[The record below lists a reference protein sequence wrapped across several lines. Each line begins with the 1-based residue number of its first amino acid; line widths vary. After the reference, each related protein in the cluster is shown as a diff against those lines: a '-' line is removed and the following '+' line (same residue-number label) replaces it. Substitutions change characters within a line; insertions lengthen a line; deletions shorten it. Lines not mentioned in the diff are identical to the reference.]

1 MTRWRKGI
9 FLMALMA
16 IILLAGTG
24 QNAHASTGSIG
35 VVCQLDHPIVGNQ
48 ADEQLRYIAD
58 HYVGISDRKARLTK
72 GQRARLRQLNPDI
85 LLLRY
90 LNFSEIYAGELPG
103 RIIRHRNK
111 KQVSRNSVPVAL
123 LDRENQPEPALWSRN
138 GSGIT
143 VDPASPLWRSFLV
156 HAAVRAVVNGYD
168 GILADSCLMA
178 NDLPASFAGIDPVT
192 GQVYTSAS
200 FRRAQYENL
209 RVVRQAIKAVR
220 SDALLVANSI
230 GNGTRYFKSR
240 GHALPASTFLEVT
253 DGVVAEGFLGKLDRQ
268 PGKFLTK
275 KQWLANLK
283 MMGEI
288 SGQHKI
294 CIVVFKYRRDLFEKI
309 PAAKRR
315 ASDLFNLA
323 TVLLAKGK
331 KTFISSMALDTG
343 HKKKS
348 FHPYSQ
354 LWATN
359 IGQPLASCYQQG
371 DLWLRKYTS
380 GLVLVNPGDK
390 EKMALLDSTYFLPDK
405 RRVRAIKIGPH
416 AGLILTGK
424 PER

>member
-1 MTRWRKGI
+1 MG
-9 FLMALMA
+9 
-16 IILLAGTG
+16 IILLAG
-24 QNAHASTGSIG
+24 ASKSACSFTGSIG
-35 VVCQLDHPIVGNQ
+35 VVCQLDRPIVGNQ

-58 HYVGISDRKARLTK
+58 HYVGISDRKARLTE

-85 LLLRY
+85 LLFRY
-90 LNFSEIYAGELPG
+90 LNFSEIYAGALPG

-111 KQVSRNSVPVAL
+111 KKVSRNSAPVVL
-123 LDRENQPEPALWSRN
+123 LNRENQPEPALWSRN

-178 NDLPASFAGIDPVT
+178 NDLPVSFAGIDPVT

-220 SDALLVANSI
+220 SDSLLVANSI
-230 GNGTRYFKSR
+230 GNGTLYFYSR
-240 GHALPASTFLEVT
+240 RHALPASAFLEVT

-268 PGKFLTK
+268 PEKPPTK
-275 KQWLANLK
+275 MQWLANLK
-283 MMGEI
+283 MMQEI
-288 SGQHKI
+288 SDQHKI
-294 CIVVFKYRRDLFEKI
+294 CIVVFKYRRDLFKKI
-309 PAAKRR
+309 SAAERQ

-331 KTFISSMALDTG
+331 KTFISSMALDAG
-343 HKKKS
+343 HMKKS
-348 FHPYSQ
+348 FHSYSQ
-354 LWATN
+354 LWETN
-359 IGQPLASCYQQG
+359 IGRPLASCYRQG

-380 GLVLVNPGDK
+380 GLVLVNPGHK
-390 EKMALLDSTYFLPDK
+390 EEVALLDSAYFLPDQ
-405 RRVRAIKIGPH
+405 REVRAIKIGAH
-416 AGLILTGK
+416 TGLILTGK
-424 PER
+424 PGR